1 MENFRKIR
9 RPRPSLRRAWDH
21 RRCGTWLFRRMALKR
36 AVYFLS
42 PQILPKPPKTLQN
55 PPKPSKGFF
64 GTRRPTH
71 QGHIKHFFL
80 GLQGAI
86 NIFLLRSSLP
96 FARLQTLQNLTKP
109 PQTPQT
115 PQNPPKALL
124 ARLTPQANAPRPHQ
138 QLLLGLQGAITNF
151 LWRSSLPFA
160 RLQTLQY
167 PPKPPKTP
175 KNSPKPSKGFFS
187 TPDPA
192 GQRTKATSTAFS
204 WPSRRNQ

>member
-1 MENFRKIR
+1 MGHFRKIR

-42 PQILPKPPKTLQN
+42 PQNLPKPPKTTQNPPKAFLAPAGQRTKATSNTFFLAFKAPSIYFYCVQACRLPGFKPFKTLQN
-55 PPKPSKGFF
+55 PPKPPKPSKGC
-64 GTRRPTH
+64 RPTH
-71 QGHIKHFFL
+71 QGHINSFCLAFK
-80 GLQGAI
+80 AP
-86 NIFLLRSSLP
+86 SLT
-96 FARLQTLQNLTKP
+96 FY
-109 PQTPQT
+109 
-115 PQNPPKALL
+115 
-124 ARLTPQANAPRPHQ
+124 
-138 QLLLGLQGAITNF
+138 
-151 LWRSSLPFA
+151 WRSSLPFA

-175 KNSPKPSKGFFS
+175 KNSPKPSKSFFS

>member
-1 MENFRKIR
+1 
-9 RPRPSLRRAWDH
+9 
-21 RRCGTWLFRRMALKR
+21 MALKR

-42 PQILPKPPKTLQN
+42 PQNLPKPPKTTQN

-109 PQTPQT
+109 PQTPQ
-115 PQNPPKALL
+115 NPPKALL

-138 QLLLGLQGAITNF
+138 
-151 LWRSSLPFA
+151 
-160 RLQTLQY
+160 TL
-167 PPKPPKTP
+167 
-175 KNSPKPSKGFFS
+175 
-187 TPDPA
+187 
-192 GQRTKATSTAFS
+192 FS
-204 WPSRRNQ
+204 WPSRRHQYIFTAFKPAVCQASNPSIPSKTPQNPQELTKTLQRLF

>member
-21 RRCGTWLFRRMALKR
+21 RGVELGCFVAWRSSVPFIFLALKT
-36 AVYFLS
+36 F
-42 PQILPKPPKTLQN
+42 QNHPKPSKT
-55 PPKPSKGFF
+55 SKGFF

-71 QGHIKHFFL
+71 QGHIEHFFL

-109 PQTPQT
+109 PQT

-151 LWRSSLPFA
+151 LLAFKPAVCQASNPSIPSKTPQNPQELTK
-160 RLQTLQY
+160 TLQRL
-167 PPKPPKTP
+167 
-175 KNSPKPSKGFFS
+175 F
-187 TPDPA
+187 
-192 GQRTKATSTAFS
+192 
-204 WPSRRNQ
+204 

>member
-42 PQILPKPPKTLQN
+42 PQNLPKPPKTTQN

-109 PQTPQT
+109 PQTPQ
-115 PQNPPKALL
+115 NPPKALL

-151 LWRSSLPFA
+151 LLAFKPAVCQASNPSIPSKTPQNPQELTK
-160 RLQTLQY
+160 TLQRL
-167 PPKPPKTP
+167 
-175 KNSPKPSKGFFS
+175 FS
-187 TPDPA
+187 HP
-192 GQRTKATSTAFS
+192 
-204 WPSRRNQ
+204 

>member
-42 PQILPKPPKTLQN
+42 PQNLPKPPKTTQN

-86 NIFLLRSSLP
+86 NIFLL
-96 FARLQTLQNLTKP
+96 
-109 PQTPQT
+109 
-115 PQNPPKALL
+115 
-124 ARLTPQANAPRPHQ
+124 
-138 QLLLGLQGAITNF
+138 
-151 LWRSSLPFA
+151 RSSLPFA